1 MKKIETIAVTKQQ
14 SYVITLQAI
23 VMLFIG
29 GAIFSTA
36 TSSNDLTTVG
46 YGGIIVYVAT
56 IIVHELLHGITFR
69 ISGARPRFGVGIV
82 GFIPI
87 AYATSNSKV
96 KVPNMLLVAYTPF
109 VVLSVFFVCLA
120 RVSPQYQSLAMIGFL
135 GNFTGAVGD
144 LWIASK
150 LWKYLPFKDALV
162 LDKKSGI
169 EVYSDNKAAITKGIK
184 ATKKAGTKS
193 NFGKN
198 WAISTLSIMFGQ
210 LLLPIFMTI
219 LGFNGNYRVGF
230 GEFYLLDMVNKQGT
244 EISATFNFLPAL
256 VIGLLLACVIKL
268 STNKRSR
275 V

>member
-1 MKKIETIAVTKQQ
+1 MKKVEIIAVTKQQ

-56 IIVHELLHGITFR
+56 IIVHELLHGIAFR
-69 ISGARPRFGVGIV
+69 ISGAHPRFGVGIV

-96 KVPNMLLVAYTPF
+96 KVPNMLIVAYTPF
-109 VVLSVFFVCLA
+109 IALSVFFVFLA
-120 RVSPQYQSLAMIGFL
+120 RIAPQFQSLAMIGFL

-150 LWKYLPFKDALV
+150 LWKYLPFKGTLV

-169 EVYSDNKAAITKGIK
+169 EVFSDNQAATAKGIK
-184 ATKKAGTKS
+184 ATKDAGTKS

-198 WAISTLSIMFGQ
+198 WAISSLSIMFGQ

-219 LGFNGNYRVGF
+219 LGFNGNYRVGV
-230 GEFYLLDMVNKQGT
+230 GEFYLLDMVNKQST

-256 VIGLLLACVIKL
+256 VIGLLLACAIKL
-268 STNKRSR
+268 SSGKRSG

>member
-1 MKKIETIAVTKQQ
+1 
-14 SYVITLQAI
+14 
-23 VMLFIG
+23 MLFIG
-29 GAIFSTA
+29 GAIFSTS

-56 IIVHELLHGITFR
+56 IIVHELLHGVTFR
-69 ISGARPRFGVGIV
+69 LSGARPRFGVGTV

-87 AYATSNSKV
+87 AYATSDTKV

-109 VVLSVFFVCLA
+109 VVLSVFFVCIA
-120 RVSPQYQSLAMIGFL
+120 RIAPQYQSLAMICFL

-150 LWKYLPFKDALV
+150 LWKYLPFKDAVV

-169 EVYSDNKAAITKGIK
+169 EVYSDNKAAMAKGIK
-184 ATKKAGTKS
+184 ATKKSETKS

-198 WAISTLSIMFGQ
+198 WAISSLSIMFGQ
-210 LLLPIFMTI
+210 LLLPVFMTI

-230 GEFYLLDMVNKQGT
+230 GELYLLDMVNKQGT

-256 VIGLLLACVIKL
+256 VIGLLLALTL
-268 STNKRSR
+268 SFTRMKRVR
-275 V
+275 K